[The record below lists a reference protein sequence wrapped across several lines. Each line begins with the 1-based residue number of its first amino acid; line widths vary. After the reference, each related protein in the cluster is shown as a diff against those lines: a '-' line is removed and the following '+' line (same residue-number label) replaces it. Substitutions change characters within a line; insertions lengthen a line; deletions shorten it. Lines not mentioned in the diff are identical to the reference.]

1 VLQEERLQIILDMVN
16 RESAVQIGDLAEILQ
31 VSESTVR
38 RDIDLLDESG
48 SLKRVFGGAVSIQ
61 PETKKRIIARE
72 KGMAEKNVLHVEEKR
87 LIAQYAATL
96 IEDDDFVFIDAGS
109 STFLLADYLTNTQ
122 AAYVTNGLRHAL
134 RLAERGFRVYVLPG
148 QAKYLTEVIYGS
160 LAVESLSR
168 YEFTKAFIGTNG
180 IDAEKGL
187 TTPDVEE
194 AMVKAEAVKR
204 ASKAYVLADNSK
216 FGSISAVSFA
226 SIDEVVIIT
235 DKCPEESYKKLA
247 VIEEVNA

>member
-1 VLQEERLQIILDMVN
+1 MLQEERLQIILDMVN

-122 AAYVTNGLRHAL
+122 AAYAYIPTNVISITDTWPAL
-134 RLAERGFRVYVLPG
+134 LQTGH
-148 QAKYLTEVIYGS
+148 YLG
-160 LAVESLSR
+160 
-168 YEFTKAFIGTNG
+168 AFIGTNG